1 MRHLCSLKQFLATGR
16 LGPISTDLNLR
27 QVADLL
33 GTPQDWIFNH
43 DAPFYWIYSEGD
55 RYRPY
60 LELDFSAE
68 PPHEMYWFQIENAED
83 IRDEFCLFGQ
93 MLAMTT
99 DGLSGSSRPSDF
111 LRCGAF
117 DEASTVIHLSKYLEL
132 TIISGPVSIHFA
144 GAESFEDELSD
155 EAKEEIFATF
165 GGACNFAHIDRLMGP
180 GDIYSHR
187 DLQRA
192 SQDHVWTSASCSLRQ
207 YLSMI
212 DGSRTTTAR

>member
-1 MRHLCSLKQFLATGR
+1 MRYLTSLKSFLATGR
-16 LGPISTDLNLR
+16 LGPISADLNAR

-33 GTPQDWIFNH
+33 GTPQDWLFNSH
-43 DAPFYWIYSEGD
+43 APFYWIYSETD
-55 RYRPY
+55 CYRPK
-60 LELDFSAE
+60 LELQFSDEA
-68 PPHEMYWFQIENAED
+68 PHHMYWFQIEDAEA
-83 IRDEFCLFGQ
+83 IHGAFCLFGP

-99 DGLSGSSRPSDF
+99 DGLSGHSRPSDF
-111 LRCGAF
+111 LRSGAF
-117 DEASTVIHLSKYLEL
+117 DEASTVVQLSKYLEL

-165 GGACNFAHIDRLMGP
+165 GGECEFAHIDRLMGP

-192 SQDHVWTSASCSLRQ
+192 SQDHVLTRTSCSLRQ

-212 DGSRTTTAR
+212 DGRRTTSAS